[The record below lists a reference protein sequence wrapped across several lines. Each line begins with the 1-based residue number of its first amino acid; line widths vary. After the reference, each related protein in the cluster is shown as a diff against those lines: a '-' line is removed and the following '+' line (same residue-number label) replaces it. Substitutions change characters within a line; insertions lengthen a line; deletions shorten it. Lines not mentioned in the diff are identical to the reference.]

1 MLGLSFGQW
10 VGEWECPFLVEV
22 ADLTLKRG
30 RWERVRKRPQLYVKV
45 GEGEEEPSASVG
57 QGGGRILH

>member
-30 RWERVRKRPQLYVKV
+30 RWERVRKRPQLHVK
-45 GEGEEEPSASVG
+45 GSVG
-57 QGGGRILH
+57 QGGGQILL